1 MNAPELSIVIVSFNT
16 RDMLR
21 ECLQAV
27 FKHTADITFEVI
39 VVDNASQDSSPAMVR
54 EAFPQVLLIE
64 LNENVGFGMGNNAG
78 VKAARGRHLFL
89 LNSDAILLENTP
101 LALSQYLQQHPDIA
115 CLGPRIVCPSGQL
128 QPKTFGH
135 QPSPWRL
142 LMQSL
147 GLAYLGLRICEGVD
161 GIQRSAPEM
170 DVGWLSGV
178 CLCLRREDYLA
189 VGGFDSRFF
198 MYAED
203 VALSGRLHRERGRVV
218 LFDRFDV
225 LHYGGAGSPNLDSR
239 VRNAVWQQR
248 HILQVCQDEYGRCA
262 RFVSTFLVA
271 IGLLL
276 RLAIALALLPTRGV
290 RQNIG
295 LHTSRARLL
304 DIFGWRTV
312 TSSPQI
318 APRGNQHAHRY

>member
-1 MNAPELSIVIVSFNT
+1 MNSPELSIIIVSFNT
-16 RDMLR
+16 REILR

-27 FKHTADITFEVI
+27 FKYTDGINFEVI
-39 VVDNASQDSSPAMVR
+39 VVDNASHDGSPAMVQ
-54 EAFPQVLLIE
+54 EAFPQVRLIE
-64 LNENVGFGMGNNAG
+64 LNENIGFGMGNNAG
-78 VKAARGRHLFL
+78 VKEARGRHLFL

-115 CLGPRIVCPSGQL
+115 CLGPRIVCPNGQL
-128 QPKTFGH
+128 QAKAFGH
-135 QPSPWRL
+135 QPSPWRV

-161 GIQRSAPEM
+161 GVQRGASEM

-178 CLCLRREDYLA
+178 CLCLRREDFLTA
-189 VGGFDSRFF
+189 EGFDSRFF

-203 VALSGRLHRERGRVV
+203 VALCGRLHREKGRIV
-218 LFDRFDV
+218 LLDRFDV
-225 LHYGGAGSPNLDSR
+225 LHYGGAASPNLKSQ

-248 HILQVCQDEYGRCA
+248 HILQVCQDEYGRYA
-262 RFVSTFLVA
+262 RFVSTFSIA

-276 RLAIALALLPTRGV
+276 RLAVALALSPARGV

-295 LHTSRARLL
+295 LHTSQARLL
-304 DIFGWRTV
+304 DIFGWRTIP
-312 TSSPQI
+312 SSPQ
-318 APRGNQHAHRY
+318 PTPQKDQHAHRH

>member
-16 RDMLR
+16 REILR

-27 FKHTADITFEVI
+27 YKFTTGITFEVI
-39 VVDNASQDSSPAMVR
+39 VVDNASQDGSPVMVR
-54 EAFPQVLLIE
+54 EAFPQARLVE

-89 LNSDAILLENTP
+89 LNSDAVLLENTP
-101 LALSQYLQQHPDIA
+101 LALSRHLQQHPDIA
-115 CLGPRIVCPSGQL
+115 CLGPQIICPDGQL
-128 QPKTFGH
+128 QLKAFGH
-135 QPSPWRL
+135 LPSPWRL
-142 LMQSL
+142 LMQSS
-147 GLAYLGLRICEGVD
+147 GLAYLGLRIFEGVD
-161 GIQRSAPEM
+161 GVRRVAPEM
-170 DVGWLSGV
+170 DVGWISGV

-189 VGGFDSRFF
+189 MGGFDPRFF

-203 VALSGRLHRERGRVV
+203 VALCGQLHRKRGRIV
-218 LFDRFDV
+218 LLDRFDV
-225 LHYGGAGSPNLDSR
+225 LHYGGAASPDLNSR

-248 HILQVCQDEYGRCA
+248 HILQVCQDEYGHYAC
-262 RFVSTFLVA
+262 FVSTFAVT

-276 RLAIALALLPTRGV
+276 RLVVALALLPAQGV

-304 DIFGWRTV
+304 DILGWRTV
-312 TSSPQI
+312 PTSPQA
-318 APRGNQHAHRY
+318 APRGG